1 MSLMNTLKTAFFLT
15 VLTLLFLAVGGLLGG
30 RQGMTTALV
39 IALALNLGAY
49 WFSDK
54 LVLAMYRARPVT
66 EAEAPDLVQTVR
78 HLAQLADMPMPKV
91 YVIPSQTANAFATGR
106 SPNHAAVAATEGI
119 LQVLDRQELEGVLAH
134 ELSHVRNRDVLIG
147 TIAAAIAG
155 ALYYLIDMARWGL
168 MFGGGRRDDREQG
181 GGALNMAA
189 FLVIS
194 ILAPLLAMLVQMAV
208 SRSREYQADESGA
221 RLCRKPLALASALEK
236 ISTVAARRPLENA
249 NLATAHLFIVNP
261 FSARGIANLFSTHPP
276 VEKRVQILHQLARQ
290 L

>member
-1 MSLMNTLKTAFFLT
+1 MNMLKTVFFLT
-15 VLTLLFLAVGGLLGG
+15 VLMLLFLAIGGLLGG
-30 RQGMTTALV
+30 RQGMTMAFVMALV
-39 IALALNLGAY
+39 MNLGAY

-54 LVLAMYRARPVT
+54 LVLAMYRAKPVT
-66 EAEAPDLVQTVR
+66 EAEAPELVQAVR
-78 HLAQLADMPMPKV
+78 RLAQLAEMPMPKV
-91 YVIPSQTANAFATGR
+91 YVIPSETPNAFATGR

-119 LQVLDRQELEGVLAH
+119 LRILSREELEGVLAH
-134 ELSHVRNRDVLIG
+134 ELSHVRNRDILIG

-155 ALYYLIDMARWGL
+155 AIYFLIDMARWGM

-181 GGALNMAA
+181 GGGLQIVA

-194 ILAPLLAMLVQMAV
+194 ILAPLIAMLIQMAV

-236 ISTVAARRPLENA
+236 ISAMAGRRPLEGA
-249 NLATAHLFIVNP
+249 NPATAHLFIVNP
-261 FSARGIANLFSTHPP
+261 FSAQGMMQLFSTHPP
-276 VEKRVQILHQLARQ
+276 MERRVEILQRLARE